1 MKRLAIHGM
10 WTARQAIYRSY
21 DRHCE
26 SGGLGLLSPVSGAMG
41 LVCLAAAPWHP
52 GQLLVAVPFLLL
64 SLAARTKRK
73 EGRA

>member
-26 SGGLGLLSPVSGAMG
+26 NGGLGLLSPLMGIMG
-41 LVCLAAAPWHP
+41 LVCLASAPWHP

-64 SLAARTKRK
+64 SLATGTKNK
-73 EGRA
+73 EGRS